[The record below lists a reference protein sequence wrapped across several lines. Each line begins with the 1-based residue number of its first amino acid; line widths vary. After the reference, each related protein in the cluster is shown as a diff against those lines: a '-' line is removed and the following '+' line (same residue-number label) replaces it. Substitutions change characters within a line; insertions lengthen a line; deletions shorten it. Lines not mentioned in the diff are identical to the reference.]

1 MNTVIQQRGFSIINF
16 LIWAILLILL
26 VIFGLKLIPAYM
38 EDAKITNL
46 FNEIKHDPDLSRA
59 GLNEMRSSFATRAVI
74 DNVTAIKPEQIQMT
88 DTGIITAQYKVII
101 PVGGN
106 ISLLLEFNPHSA
118 Q

>member
-1 MNTVIQQRGFSIINF
+1 MNTLVQQRGFSIFSF
-16 LIWAILLILL
+16 LVTAILFVFV

-46 FNEIKHDPDLSRA
+46 FNAIKHDPDMSRA
-59 GLNEMRSSFATRAVI
+59 GLAEMRNSFATRAVI
-74 DNVTAIKPEQIQMT
+74 DNVTVIKPEQIQMT
-88 DTGIITAQYKVII
+88 DTGILTAQYNVKI

-106 ISLLLEFNPHSA
+106 ISLLLEFNPRSA

>member
-1 MNTVIQQRGFSIINF
+1 MNTPVKQRGFSIVSFMIA
-16 LIWAILLILL
+16 AILFIFV

-46 FNEIKHDPDLSRA
+46 LNAIKHDPDMARA
-59 GLNEMRSSFATRAVI
+59 GETEIRNSFATRAVI
-74 DNVTAIKPEQIQMT
+74 DNVTAITPEQIKMS
-88 DTGIITAQYKVII
+88 DTGILSAEYKVII

-106 ISLLLEFNPHSA
+106 ISLLLVFNPRSA

>member
-1 MNTVIQQRGFSIINF
+1 MKAAQQQRGVALFNF
-16 LIWAILLILL
+16 LVGAMLLILL

-46 FNEIKHDPDLSRA
+46 FNAIKHDPDLSRA
-59 GLNEMRSSFATRAVI
+59 SLGEIQASFARRSSI
-74 DNVTAIKPEQIQMT
+74 DNVTAIKPEQIQMI
-88 DTGIITAQYKVII
+88 DGGILTVSYSVKI

-106 ISLLLEFNPHSA
+106 ISLLLDFNPRSA